1 MANYVYIENGTIE
14 EYYDILPDS
23 WRHISGLNLLSKQE
37 LLNYGWYSVRNM
49 PETHDWTTSYV
60 AGYTYEIFDDHVK
73 QIPQIVNYDQEKI
86 DQIQQEM
93 RDSFFNTLREERN
106 RKLQQCDWT
115 QLLDIQK
122 TKSIEWITVWE
133 TYRQT
138 LRDIPQQYENTTIYN
153 MSIVEWP
160 VEPTMN

>member
-23 WRHISGLNLLSKQE
+23 WRHISGLNLLNTQQ
-37 LLNYGWYSVRNM
+37 LLGYGWYSVLNM
-49 PETHDWTTSYV
+49 DETHDPTTSYI

-86 DQIQQEM
+86 DQIQQEI